1 MAGILEKLLRP
12 QKRTTYRS
20 IKVLELESAKE
31 ILAEVFH
38 VQPSVVDDMIQR
50 RLEDRGPAIEEG
62 RLSEDGLWPAT
73 FCLVSSY
80 GPGDPKA

>member
-50 RLEDRGPAIEEG
+50 RLEDRGPGHRG
-62 RLSEDGLWPAT
+62 RKALRGWAVACHVL
-73 FCLVSSY
+73 
-80 GPGDPKA
+80 PGE